1 MLQLQLIYPKI
12 LAMKQFIN
20 IYPKRNFIVRLQTKT
35 TLLITSLVLAL
46 GVNAQ
51 EQPKAEDLV
60 GKTYVGIH
68 GTRMNT
74 DDDRLTSNNVDFI
87 KHGNGMGAEIGYR
100 YSEKSE
106 YRLSYTH
113 LNLTRV
119 GWAPSTPSG
128 SNIALNYLLFP
139 NKENFYLMAGASA
152 LEVIETKLSV
162 NLGAGYRHY
171 ISDRSAIYFEGNGHY
186 QLDEAYTDL
195 SAQIGFIYFFGDT
208 QKKIVRAKPAM
219 EAAPVAPTMVKP
231 LDTDN
236 DGVMDSKDL
245 CKATPADNKVD
256 SNGCTVFTEE
266 NDAMHLHVKF
276 DNSKAVVKP
285 EYFENIKAA
294 ADFLKTYPHT
304 TLEIK
309 GHTSSTGSAAFNKK
323 LSQQRADAI
332 TAVLINEFGIKSSRL
347 TAIGMGEE
355 ELINPANTAQAH
367 KENRRI
373 EAKVV
378 VNKKVAVKR

>member
-1 MLQLQLIYPKI
+1 MRQQKKSI
-12 LAMKQFIN
+12 
-20 IYPKRNFIVRLQTKT
+20 
-35 TLLITSLVLAL
+35 LLISSLLCAL

-68 GTRMNT
+68 GTRMDT
-74 DDDRLTSNNVDFI
+74 DDDRLTSNDVDFI
-87 KHGNGMGAEIGYR
+87 KHANGMGAEIGYR
-100 YSEKSE
+100 YSEVSE

-128 SNIALNYLLFP
+128 SNIALNYLFFP

-171 ISDRSAIYFEGNGHY
+171 ITDRSAIYFEGNGHY
-186 QLDEAYTDL
+186 QMDEAYTDL

-208 QKKIVRAKPAM
+208 PKKIVRTKPVV
-219 EAAPVAPTMVKP
+219 ETAPVVAMPI
-231 LDTDN
+231 DTDG
-236 DGVMDSKDL
+236 DGVTDSKDQ

-256 SNGCTVFTEE
+256 SNGCTIFTEE
-266 NDAMHLHVKF
+266 NDELRLQVNF
-276 DNSKAVVKP
+276 DNSKAIVKAQ
-285 EYFENIKAA
+285 YLSNIKAA
-294 ADFLKTYPHT
+294 ADFMKKYPHT
-304 TLEIK
+304 SLAIM
-309 GHTSSTGSAAFNKK
+309 GHTSSQGPAAFNKN

-332 TAVLINEFGIKSSRL
+332 VKVLTDEFGIDSSRL
-347 TAIGMGEE
+347 TAKGMGEE
-355 ELINPANTAQAH
+355 ALLNTANNAAAH
-367 KENRRI
+367 AENRRI
-373 EAKVV
+373 EAKVSV
-378 VNKKVAVKR
+378 KNKKAVKR